1 MSVQGFSVREFALEA
16 LKDARIPAS
25 RYRIERDELY
35 CVHVKICGEVS
46 DAEFTVL
53 ELVSGLV
60 WVQVWYAGM
69 KLVVYAPP
77 EMLRTDPIYDD
88 IVTALQYSKDW
99 DDIVVDYA
107 AIVDELE
114 DDRIEL
120 LRS

>member
-1 MSVQGFSVREFALEA
+1 MGVQRFSVREFALEA

-35 CVHVKICGEVS
+35 CVH

-114 DDRIEL
+114 DDKAEL
-120 LRS
+120 LQS

>member
-1 MSVQGFSVREFALEA
+1 MREFLRVVTGLSETNLTA
-16 LKDARIPAS
+16 
-25 RYRIERDELY
+25 
-35 CVHVKICGEVS
+35 CICGEVS

>member
-1 MSVQGFSVREFALEA
+1 MGVQGFSVREFALEA

-25 RYRIERDELY
+25 RYRIERDEPY
-35 CVHVKICGEVS
+35 CVHVKICSEVS

-114 DDRIEL
+114 DDTAEL
-120 LRS
+120 LQS